1 MSNNLPPKIVIDHVE
16 KSFYL
21 SNKEYKV
28 LSETNL
34 TVLDGEFVCIV
45 GPTGCGKTTLL
56 NMIAGL
62 EQVTSGAIKVDGQTV
77 TKPNRHCGVVF
88 QQYALFPWLT
98 VRKNIE
104 FALRQRGV
112 SRSERVEMARE
123 YLRTV
128 KLIDFENALPKQLS
142 GGMKQRVAL
151 ARAYAAQPSVLLMD
165 EPFGAL
171 DAETKAQLQEELLQS
186 WKEFKTTIVFI
197 THDVEEAVFLSQRV
211 IVMQANP
218 GHIKMEIPINL
229 KERNQI
235 VRFSSEVAELKNK
248 VWNELH

>member
-1 MSNNLPPKIVIDHVE
+1 MSETSKIIVDRVE
-16 KSFYL
+16 KRFRVAG
-21 SNKEYKV
+21 KEI
-28 LSETNL
+28 LALTETNL
-34 TVLDGEFVCIV
+34 QVSDGEFVCIV

-62 EQVTSGAIKVDGQTV
+62 EPVTGGSITVDGNKV
-77 TKPNRHCGVVF
+77 TKPNRQCGVVF

-112 SRSERVEMARE
+112 PRSHRSEVARE
-123 YLRTV
+123 YLQAV
-128 KLIDFENALPKQLS
+128 KLGDFENALPKQLS

-151 ARAYAAQPSVLLMD
+151 ARAYAAQPAVLLMD

-186 WKEFKTTIVFI
+186 WREFKTTIVFI

-211 IVMQANP
+211 IVMQAQP
-218 GHIKMEIPINL
+218 GRIKTEIAIPL
-229 KERNQI
+229 PAVRDHT
-235 VRFSSEVAELKNK
+235 VRFSPEVAALKNQ